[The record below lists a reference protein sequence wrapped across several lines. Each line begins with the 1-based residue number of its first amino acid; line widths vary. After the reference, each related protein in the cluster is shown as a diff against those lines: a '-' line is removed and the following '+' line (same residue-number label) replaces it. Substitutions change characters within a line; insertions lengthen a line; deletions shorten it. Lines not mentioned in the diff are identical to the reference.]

1 MAKTKNDTDNEPL
14 AEGTA
19 SNSETEVEIR
29 PRRRRDRRDRG
40 VRLQEGSKI
49 REPGIGDSTAEL
61 EPLQKDSK
69 NSVTLL
75 GVANAFNLVRKVSD
89 KMASKKQGKTII
101 KNNSYFHMGYASKI
115 DAGRNSRHIFEKSSH
130 SIVLGA
136 GRTQFQIFKSNFS
149 SLT

>member
-89 KMASKKQGKTII
+89 KMAAKKQGKTINYPKTFHTI
-101 KNNSYFHMGYASKI
+101 TWDMPSKLKPELLNIFLKKN
-115 DAGRNSRHIFEKSSH
+115 HIRLSSERVVH
-130 SIVLGA
+130 NFRFSI
-136 GRTQFQIFKSNFS
+136 
-149 SLT
+149 